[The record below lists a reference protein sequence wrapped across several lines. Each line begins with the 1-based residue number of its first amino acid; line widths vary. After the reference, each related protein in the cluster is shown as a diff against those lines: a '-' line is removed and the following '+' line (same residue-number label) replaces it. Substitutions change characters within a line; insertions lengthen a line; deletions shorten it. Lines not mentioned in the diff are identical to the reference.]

1 MPEKKQQPDQLIQIE
16 QAHQQWLAALD
27 EVRDLIVLHDAEFR
41 ILRANRAYA
50 RRAGMDFN
58 TILGRPYWEVF
69 PLQDGPLECCACC
82 VEAARTGVH
91 CAERVEQ
98 DIRVGEQEW
107 YRLRMFAIPQD
118 PPLFLHIMEDIS
130 ERKRAEDA
138 LHKSEAFFQG
148 IIEDLPSLICRWG
161 ADGIISYVNDNYCD
175 YFGKRREELVGHS
188 FMPLLPEED
197 RPIMEAHTASLGP
210 DRPVGVVEHRVIIP
224 DGRVRWHRWTDRC
237 VFDEDGEI
245 REYQSIGQD
254 ITENKRI
261 EAKLERLNSTLA
273 TLSQVNSALVFA
285 SDEQQLLKEIC
296 RIIVETGGYRLAW
309 VELAEQ
315 AGQQQLVAYHGEG
328 YGHGGDPVIDLRH
341 QAQSFGISEEVL
353 ANGQP
358 LIINRLEDSPRLVG
372 IVGMIRGCSLEA
384 LAVLPMW
391 VGEENSGCLYVWAGE
406 AEVFDAAVVEHLMEL
421 ARDLGFGLHTLRT
434 RSQRDAMQ
442 RELAAGLLQTVEAIS
457 LTVEKRDPY
466 TAGHQHRVAELAV
479 AIGEELGMAKH
490 QLEGL
495 RVGALI
501 HDIGKIAIPSE
512 LLARP
517 GMLSD
522 LEFSLIQVHAQAG
535 YDIMKGV
542 SFPWPISEMILQHHE
557 RLDGSGYPKGLKGE
571 QILPEAKILA
581 VADSVEAMVTHRPY
595 RPGLGLEAALAEI
608 ESQRGSAY
616 DADAVDACLRL
627 FRQERFAWEDK

>member
-1 MPEKKQQPDQLIQIE
+1 MTIREKDDFGALVH
-16 QAHQQWLAALD
+16 AHEEWLSALD
-27 EVRDLIVLHDAEFR
+27 QIRDLLVLHDGDFR
-41 ILRANRAYA
+41 ILRANRSYA
-50 RRAGMDFN
+50 KRAGMAFHEL
-58 TILGRPYWEVF
+58 LGKPIWEVF
-69 PLQDGPLECCACC
+69 PRVGGPLGEC
-82 VEAARTGVH
+82 ARGVS
-91 CAERVEQ
+91 AYIAGERDVVQWEEQ
-98 DIRVGEQEW
+98 LNLDPGESYRMRVYAIEGEQ
-107 YRLRMFAIPQD
+107 PS
-118 PPLFLHIMEDIS
+118 FLCILEDQTAT
-130 ERKRAEDA
+130 RRADLEMQ
-138 LHKSEAFFQG
+138 HREASFHT
-148 IIEDLPSLICRWG
+148 ILEDLPVLICRWDT
-161 ADGIISYVNDNYCD
+161 DGRITYVNDNYCH
-175 YFGKRREELVGHS
+175 YFGKKREELEGHTFS
-188 FMPLLPEED
+188 PLLPEPDQQQMAEH
-197 RPIMEAHTASLGP
+197 AASLGP
-210 DRPVGVVEHRVIIP
+210 DKPVGVIEHQVILAN
-224 DGRVRWHRWTDRC
+224 GELRWQRWTDRC
-237 VFDEDGEI
+237 LFDEDGEI

-254 ITENKRI
+254 ITDNKLI
-261 EAKLERLNSTLA
+261 EAKLQRLNRTLA
-273 TLSQVNSALVFA
+273 TLSQVNSALVLA

-315 AGQQQLVAYHGEG
+315 TRQQQLVAYHGEG
-328 YGHGGDPVIDLRH
+328 HGHDGDPVIDLRH

-391 VGEENSGCLYVWAGE
+391 VGEENSGCLYVWSDE